1 MAGRGGFCV
10 CCWMRRLLRVS
21 TTVRRPTYIYRQST
35 INKSM
40 RLVGHQLWNV
50 GRRGGVREKSKV
62 IWVAEKKNVTNIC
75 DNPVEGIFFFSVKG
89 IDIFSPPTYAA
100 VRDFSSTTSSAKRKK
115 IVSLLSIAQSRTS
128 TAYYVECNQ
137 DLLSLPPFV
146 LICRTWIVNDG
157 TNLTVFCRL
166 GGVNWLESLISMKR
180 KRKRKMKRKEI
191 YRSQKRP
198 KTVCCLWWFE

>member
-21 TTVRRPTYIYRQST
+21 TTVRRPTYIYRQWT

-137 DLLSLPPFV
+137 DLLSSPLLYSFAGRESSTMGPIWLSFV
-146 LICRTWIVNDG
+146 DSAGSTDWNRSFQW
-157 TNLTVFCRL
+157 R
-166 GGVNWLESLISMKR
+166 ER
-180 KRKRKMKRKEI
+180 ERKMKRKEI